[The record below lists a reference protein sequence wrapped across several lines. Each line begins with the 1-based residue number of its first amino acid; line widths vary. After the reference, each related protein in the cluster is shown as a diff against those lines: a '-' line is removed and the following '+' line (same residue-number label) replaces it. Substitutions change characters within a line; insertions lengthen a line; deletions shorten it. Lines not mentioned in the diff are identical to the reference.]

1 MEIIKKIDKFK
12 KAKQKKINKIINFS
26 KVKEFNISNKNKINI
41 TYKNNVFKFKFKF
54 YGILK
59 NDIFMWANII
69 PGVSKEII
77 KNVKNIK
84 SSARLF
90 KEKNDDKSLFYYQL
104 LSENMLYITDDN
116 QKEWIVDLLLY
127 LDNSMWSLTT
137 LNLKGNLQFITLN
150 DLVSFK

>member
-12 KAKQKKINKIINFS
+12 KTKQKKINKIINFS

-41 TYKNNVFKFKFKF
+41 MYKNNIFKFKFNF

-90 KEKNDDKSLFYYQL
+90 KEENDEKSLFYYQL
-104 LSENMLYITDDN
+104 LSENMLYITDDK

-137 LNLKGNLQFITLN
+137 LNLKGNLQFITLY

>member
-12 KAKQKKINKIINFS
+12 KTKQKKINKIINFS

-41 TYKNNVFKFKFKF
+41 MYKNNIFKFKFNF

-84 SSARLF
+84 VQLDYLKKKMMRNHYF
-90 KEKNDDKSLFYYQL
+90 IINYYL
-104 LSENMLYITDDN
+104 KICYI
-116 QKEWIVDLLLY
+116 
-127 LDNSMWSLTT
+127 
-137 LNLKGNLQFITLN
+137 
-150 DLVSFK
+150 

>member
-137 LNLKGNLQFITLN
+137 LNLKGNLQFHRVYTTP
-150 DLVSFK
+150 